1 MRLSLAIALGLVSAG
16 IPFASAFAQLAYPS
30 YPVGDALDA
39 LLLDTG
45 KDVDPVVFPE
55 EVVRSQARR
64 TTTYFTTLLNQR
76 TNTPPLRSL
85 DLPSPYQASV
95 RTQAG
100 YYRVTRTEPVL
111 DFEILR

>member
-1 MRLSLAIALGLVSAG
+1 MRLTLGIALGLVFTG
-16 IPFASAFAQLAYPS
+16 IPFAAAFAQVAYPS

-39 LLLDTG
+39 ILLDTG
-45 KDVDPVVFPE
+45 REVDPVVFPE
-55 EVVRSQARR
+55 EVVRSQAQQ
-64 TTTYFTTLLNQR
+64 TTLYFTNLLNQR
-76 TNTPPLRSL
+76 TGAPPLRSL

>member
-1 MRLSLAIALGLVSAG
+1 MRLTVAIALGLVSAG
-16 IPFASAFAQLAYPS
+16 IPLGSAFAQIAYPS

-39 LLLDTG
+39 ILLDTG
-45 KDVDPVVFPE
+45 SDVDPVTYPE
-55 EVVRSQARR
+55 EVVRSQSQQVTA
-64 TTTYFTTLLNQR
+64 YFTTLLNQR
-76 TNTPPLRSL
+76 TAAPPLRSL

-100 YYRVTRTEPVL
+100 YYRVTQTEPVL